1 MSRHFA
7 DVHKSENG
15 LLYVHKPLVQQE
27 FGIVPRK
34 GQGRCLI
41 SQVAFSISAV
51 LPGIRPS
58 RIVTHI
64 DKHVKRKVGE
74 DGHTIAEILETF
86 KHPVKTDHS
95 WDARLSVELS
105 RHSTYD
111 SVLIDIMHGQP
122 VMFMLDR
129 DVCAVLL
136 SEAQSYQ
143 DGEVR
148 ATVIRHGRTGKYH
161 ALLGIGVDLEGYVI
175 MRDSR
180 HKYAFKG
187 YAKIATHILQ
197 DGWRFLDAMS
207 LLVKNVDKV
216 YPGSRM

>member
-1 MSRHFA
+1 MSGHFVSE
-7 DVHKSENG
+7 VHRSESG
-15 LLYVHKPLVQQE
+15 LLYVQKPLVQQD
-27 FGIVPRK
+27 FGVSRRK

-41 SQVAFSISAV
+41 SQVAFSIAAV

-64 DKHVKRKVGE
+64 DKHVPRKICE

-86 KHPVKTDHS
+86 KHPIKTDHS
-95 WDARLSVELS
+95 WHAKLDVEITK
-105 RHSTYD
+105 HSAYD
-111 SVLIDIMHGQP
+111 TVLVDVMNGQP
-122 VMFMLDR
+122 VMFMVDR

-136 SEAQSYQ
+136 SEALSYQ

-161 ALLGIGVDLEGYVI
+161 ALLAIGVDLEGYVI

-180 HKYAFKG
+180 STYAFKG

-197 DGWRFLDAMS
+197 DGWRYLDAMS
-207 LLVKNVDKV
+207 LLVRGVDKV
-216 YPGSRM
+216 YLD